1 MKKKKRILCL
11 LLTFAMTL
19 GAAPAM
25 AFAEE
30 TQESKCS
37 HIHDESCGYREEQD
51 EIPCDQNCTD
61 IDGDNIVDHTAQ

>member
-1 MKKKKRILCL
+1 
-11 LLTFAMTL
+11 MTL

-51 EIPCDQNCTD
+51 ESPVTRTARIRTAITLWIIPLNALTPRL
-61 IDGDNIVDHTAQ
+61 